1 MFLTRVRIENFRSI
15 AACDVRLGPL
25 TVLAGPNA
33 AGKSN
38 FLDALRFVR
47 DALRTSPGQ
56 ALEQRGGLE
65 EILHRSPAGT
75 RADSFR
81 IRLDVTVPDPDPE
94 PGRDQ
99 GLERGML
106 DASYLLEVGADPDP
120 GEDGRAGIRREELVF
135 PDRPDR
141 PVLFA
146 LSESEWQVRSDSW
159 RDDLLLS
166 KVSRRDREAYAVARS
181 LHSMRFYE
189 LHTPVL
195 RDIDQT
201 RSKRGD
207 VVLGEQG
214 EYLARVLSHLARHRP
229 WVKDTV
235 DGYISTMIENAA
247 GLDGKEFEEADLAY
261 VVGRF
266 LEDGSEDGSHRGG
279 HRQVDRRSLSDGT
292 LRLAGVLAA
301 LFQSRVLNG
310 SIPFVGIEEP
320 EISLHPPVLG
330 ALYDALVGASDNT
343 QVMVTTQSADLL
355 DSSAA
360 DPGHLLVVRDDGH
373 GSTIGPIDE
382 TGRSLLADGVLTLP
396 ELLRSGEM
404 RPESGVPHNLSEGG
418 PE

>member
-56 ALEQRGGLE
+56 ALEPRGGLE

-75 RADSFR
+75 RSDSFR
-81 IRLDVTVPDPDPE
+81 IRLDVTVPAPEQGSE
-94 PGRDQ
+94 PGR
-99 GLERGML
+99 ERGVL
-106 DASYLLEVGADPDP
+106 DASYLMEVGADPDP
-120 GEDGRAGIRREELVF
+120 GADGRPGVRWEELRLPDL
-135 PDRPDR
+135 PDRPA
-141 PVLFA
+141 LFA
-146 LSESEWQVRSDSW
+146 LPESERHVRSDGW

-166 KVSRRDREAYAVARS
+166 KVSRTNREVYAVARS

-207 VVLGEQG
+207 AVLGERG
-214 EYLARVLSHLARHRP
+214 ESLARVLSSLARHRP

-266 LEDGSEDGSHRGG
+266 VEDGSEDGS

-320 EISLHPPVLG
+320 EISLHPPMLG

-404 RPESGVPHNLSEGG
+404 RPESGVPHNLLEGG

>member
-47 DALRTSPGQ
+47 DALSTPPGQ
-56 ALEQRGGLE
+56 ALEPRGGLE

-75 RADSFR
+75 QADFFR
-81 IRLDVTVPDPDPE
+81 IRLDVTVPAREPDRE
-94 PGRDQ
+94 Q
-99 GLERGML
+99 GLERGAL

-120 GEDGRAGIRREELVF
+120 GGDGRPGIRCEELLL
-135 PDRPDR
+135 PDRPA
-141 PVLFA
+141 LFA
-146 LSESEWQVRSDSW
+146 LPESERQFRSDDW

-166 KVSRRDREAYAVARS
+166 KVPRRNREAYAVARG

-207 VVLGEQG
+207 VVLGERG
-214 EYLARVLSHLARHRP
+214 EYLARVLSFLAQHRP

-266 LEDGSEDGSHRGG
+266 LEDGS

-355 DSSAA
+355 DNPAA

-404 RPESGVPHNLSEGG
+404 RPESGVPHNLLEGG

>member
-1 MFLTRVRIENFRSI
+1 MLVTRVQLENFRSF
-15 AACDVRLGPL
+15 AACDVQLGPL

-47 DALRTSPGQ
+47 DALRMPLGQ
-56 ALEQRGGLE
+56 TLESRGGLE
-65 EILHRSPAGT
+65 EILHRSAAGT
-75 RADSFR
+75 QADSFR
-81 IRLDVTVPDPDPE
+81 IQLDLTLPAA
-94 PGRDQ
+94 
-99 GLERGML
+99 GLGIEQDAL
-106 DASYLLEVGADPDP
+106 HASYLLEVGADP
-120 GEDGRAGIRREELVF
+120 ETDGRPGIKREEMRFPNEHALF
-135 PDRPDR
+135 PDFDR
-141 PVLFA
+141 QI
-146 LSESEWQVRSDSW
+146 LSREWRN
-159 RDDLLLS
+159 DLLLPR
-166 KVSRRDREAYAVARS
+166 VPRRQDPTYAVARS

-189 LHTPVL
+189 LRTPVL

-201 RSKRGD
+201 PSKRGD
-207 VVLGEQG
+207 AVLGERG
-214 EYLARVLSHLARHRP
+214 EYLARVLSFLARHRP
-229 WVKDTV
+229 WVKDTI

-266 LEDGSEDGSHRGG
+266 LDDGSYK
-279 HRQVDRRSLSDGT
+279 QVDRRSLSDGT

-301 LFQSRVLNG
+301 LFQSRALNG

-355 DSSAA
+355 DNPAA
-360 DPGHLLVVRDDGH
+360 DPDHLLVVRDDGR
-373 GSTIGPIDE
+373 GSMIGPIDD

-396 ELLRSGEM
+396 ELLRSGDM
-404 RPESGVPHNLSEGG
+404 RPANSLPHNLREGG
-418 PE
+418 LQ

>member
-56 ALEQRGGLE
+56 ALEPRGGLE

-75 RADSFR
+75 QADSFR
-81 IRLDVTVPDPDPE
+81 IRLDVTVPDPEPTPE
-94 PGRDQ
+94 QGR
-99 GLERGML
+99 ERGAL

-120 GEDGRAGIRREELVF
+120 GADGRSGIRREELLF
-135 PDRPDR
+135 RGRPA
-141 PVLFA
+141 LFG
-146 LSESEWQVRSDSW
+146 LPEPELEFRSGGW
-159 RDDLLLS
+159 RDDLFLS
-166 KVSRRDREAYAVARS
+166 KVSRSDREAYAVSRG

-266 LEDGSEDGSHRGG
+266 LQNGSYKE
-279 HRQVDRRSLSDGT
+279 VDRRSLSDGT

>member
-15 AACDVRLGPL
+15 AVCDVRLGPL

-56 ALEQRGGLE
+56 ALEPRGGLE
-65 EILHRSPAGT
+65 EILHRSSAGT
-75 RADSFR
+75 QADSFR
-81 IRLDVTVPDPDPE
+81 IRLDVTVPAPEGGPE
-94 PGRDQ
+94 PG
-99 GLERGML
+99 GERGAL
-106 DASYLLEVGADPDP
+106 DASYLLEVGADPDL
-120 GEDGRAGIRREELVF
+120 GADGRPGIRREELLF
-135 PDRPDR
+135 PGRPA
-141 PVLFA
+141 LFA
-146 LSESEWQVRSDSW
+146 LPESGRPLRSDCW

-166 KVSRRDREAYAVARS
+166 EGSRTNREAFAVARS
-181 LHSMRFYE
+181 LQSMRFYE

-195 RDIDQT
+195 RNIDQT

-207 VVLGEQG
+207 VVLGERG
-214 EYLARVLSHLARHRP
+214 EYLARVLRSLALDSP

-247 GLDGKEFEEADLAY
+247 GLDGKELEEADLAY

-266 LEDGSEDGSHRGG
+266 LDEDGG

-301 LFQSRVLNG
+301 LFQPRVLNG

-355 DSSAA
+355 DNPAA

-382 TGRSLLADGVLTLP
+382 TGRRLLADGVLTLP

-418 PE
+418 AE

>member
-1 MFLTRVRIENFRSI
+1 MTRVRIENFRSI
-15 AACDVRLGPL
+15 AECDVRLGPL

-47 DALRTSPGQ
+47 DALRMSPGE
-56 ALEQRGGLE
+56 ALEPRGGLE
-65 EILHRSPAGT
+65 EILHRSSAGT
-75 RADSFR
+75 QADTFR
-81 IRLDVTVPDPDPE
+81 IRLDVTVPASEPDSE
-94 PGRDQ
+94 RVT
-99 GLERGML
+99 LE
-106 DASYLLEVGADPDP
+106 ASYLLEVGADP
-120 GEDGRAGIRREELVF
+120 EADGRPGIRREELVF
-135 PDRPDR
+135 PEEPALFSLPDLDRQ
-141 PVLFA
+141 L
-146 LSESEWQVRSDSW
+146 RSDDW

-166 KVSRRDREAYAVARS
+166 KVSRRQRGAYPVARS

-201 RSKRGD
+201 PSRRGD
-207 VVLGEQG
+207 VVLGERG
-214 EYLARVLSHLARHRP
+214 EHLARVLNLLSRHRP
-229 WVKDTV
+229 WVKDTI
-235 DGYISTMIENAA
+235 DGYVSTMIENAA

-266 LEDGSEDGSHRGG
+266 LEDGSRK
-279 HRQVDRRSLSDGT
+279 QVDRRSLSDGT

-301 LFQSRVLNG
+301 LFQSRALNG
-310 SIPFVGIEEP
+310 SIPFIGIEEP

-330 ALYDALVGASDNT
+330 ALYDALVGASRNT
-343 QVMVTTQSADLL
+343 QVIVTTQSADLL

-360 DPGHLLVVRDDGH
+360 DPDHLLVVRDDGH
-373 GSTIGPIDE
+373 GSSIGPIDE

-404 RPESGVPHNLSEGG
+404 RPKSSWPHGLREGG
-418 PE
+418 PQ

>member
-56 ALEQRGGLE
+56 ALEPRGGLE

-81 IRLDVTVPDPDPE
+81 IRLDVTVPAPE
-94 PGRDQ
+94 PASEPG
-99 GLERGML
+99 GERGAL

-120 GEDGRAGIRREELVF
+120 EPGADGRPGIRREELLF

-146 LSESEWQVRSDSW
+146 PPESERQVRSDGW

-166 KVSRRDREAYAVARS
+166 KVSRRNRDAYAVARS

-214 EYLARVLSHLARHRP
+214 SP
-229 WVKDTV
+229 W
-235 DGYISTMIENAA
+235 
-247 GLDGKEFEEADLAY
+247 
-261 VVGRF
+261 R
-266 LEDGSEDGSHRGG
+266 GS
-279 HRQVDRRSLSDGT
+279 
-292 LRLAGVLAA
+292 
-301 LFQSRVLNG
+301 
-310 SIPFVGIEEP
+310 
-320 EISLHPPVLG
+320 
-330 ALYDALVGASDNT
+330 
-343 QVMVTTQSADLL
+343 
-355 DSSAA
+355 
-360 DPGHLLVVRDDGH
+360 
-373 GSTIGPIDE
+373 
-382 TGRSLLADGVLTLP
+382 
-396 ELLRSGEM
+396 
-404 RPESGVPHNLSEGG
+404 
-418 PE
+418 

>member
-56 ALEQRGGLE
+56 ALEPRGGLE
-65 EILHRSPAGT
+65 EVLHRSLAGEQAAT
-75 RADSFR
+75 FR
-81 IRLDVTVPDPDPE
+81 IRLDLTVPAPE
-94 PGRDQ
+94 PDS
-99 GLERGML
+99 ERGAL
-106 DASYLLEVGADPDP
+106 DASYLLEVGADP
-120 GEDGRAGIRREELVF
+120 GADGRPGIRREELLF
-135 PDRPDR
+135 PRNPA
-141 PVLFA
+141 LFP
-146 LSESEWQVRSDSW
+146 LPESDQQLRSDDW

-166 KVSRRDREAYAVARS
+166 KVSRRQRDAYPFARS

-201 RSKRGD
+201 PSRRGE
-207 VVLGEQG
+207 VVLGERG
-214 EYLARVLSHLARHRP
+214 EHLARVLSRLAWHKP
-229 WVKDTV
+229 WVKDTI
-235 DGYISTMIENAA
+235 DGYVSTMIENAA
-247 GLDGKEFEEADLAY
+247 ALDGKEFAEADLAY

-266 LEDGSEDGSHRGG
+266 LENSG
-279 HRQVDRRSLSDGT
+279 HKQVDRWSLSDGT
-292 LRLAGVLAA
+292 LRLAGVLAV
-301 LFQSRVLNG
+301 LFQPRALNA
-310 SIPFVGIEEP
+310 SIPFIGIEEP

-330 ALYDALVGASDNT
+330 ALYDALVGASHNT

-355 DSSAA
+355 DNPAA
-360 DPGHLLVVRDDGH
+360 DPDHLLVVRDDGH

-404 RPESGVPHNLSEGG
+404 RPQSSPPHNPQEGG
-418 PE
+418 PQ